1 MISGDRRDHADHDH
15 PQTIK
20 GEPLDQ
26 TRSGELL
33 EEQEEAGG
41 AVPLDD
47 EDEEDDAGGQVT
59 GVVMMGVVMEGAF
72 CAVTDAVFR
81 ARDPLLQG

>member
-1 MISGDRRDHADHDH
+1 MNSDDPRDPIDHDH

-33 EEQEEAGG
+33 EEQDEAGG

-47 EDEEDDAGGQVT
+47 EDDD
-59 GVVMMGVVMEGAF
+59 
-72 CAVTDAVFR
+72 
-81 ARDPLLQG
+81 

>member
-26 TRSGELL
+26 KRSGELL

-47 EDEEDDAGGQVT
+47 EDEE
-59 GVVMMGVVMEGAF
+59 
-72 CAVTDAVFR
+72 
-81 ARDPLLQG
+81 

>member
-1 MISGDRRDHADHDH
+1 MTDGRRDPIDHDH

-33 EEQEEAGG
+33 EEQEEAGN
-41 AVPLDD
+41 APPLDD
-47 EDEEDDAGGQVT
+47 VDDE
-59 GVVMMGVVMEGAF
+59 
-72 CAVTDAVFR
+72 
-81 ARDPLLQG
+81 